1 MQNELSGR
9 VEFIGKTKEFDS
21 GFRLRDLVVQ
31 IGDQF
36 PQFITVQFIREE
48 CEKLDELK
56 IGMEVTVGFYLN
68 GRKWESPDGTKYFNT
83 LKASKLEIT
92 DDKGLSEPKD
102 SDSGAST
109 ATQSERKLTENTPEP
124 AKEVEDTAEP
134 PHPEEEDDL
143 PF

>member
-9 VEFIGKTKEFDS
+9 VEFIGKIKEFDS

-36 PQFITVQFIREE
+36 PQFITVQFIRED

-56 IGMEVTVGFYLN
+56 VGMEVTVGYYLN
-68 GRKWESPDGTKYFNT
+68 GRKWDSPDGTRYFNT
-83 LKASKLEIT
+83 LRASKLEIT

-102 SDSGAST
+102 SDSHGTT
-109 ATQSERKLTENTPEP
+109 APQPEGKLTENNP
-124 AKEVEDTAEP
+124 APVKDVEDTSGP
-134 PHPEEEDDL
+134 LPEEEDDL

>member
-9 VEFIGKTKEFDS
+9 VEFIGEIKEFES

-36 PQFITVQFIREE
+36 PQFITVQFIRED

-56 IGMEVTVGFYLN
+56 VGMEVTVGFYLN
-68 GRKWESPDGTKYFNT
+68 GRKWDSPDGTRYFNT
-83 LKASKLEIT
+83 LRASKLEIT

-102 SDSGAST
+102 SVSHST
-109 ATQSERKLTENTPEP
+109 EETQPKKTFTDPSPNPVNDVENTSESL
-124 AKEVEDTAEP
+124 
-134 PHPEEEDDL
+134 PEEEDDL

>member
-9 VEFIGKTKEFDS
+9 VEFIGEIKEFES

-36 PQFITVQFIREE
+36 PQFITVQFIRED

-56 IGMEVTVGFYLN
+56 LGMEVTVGFYLN
-68 GRKWESPDGTKYFNT
+68 GRKWDSPDGTRYFNT
-83 LKASKLEIT
+83 LRASKLEIT
-92 DDKGLSEPKD
+92 DDKGLSEPND
-102 SDSGAST
+102 SVSHST
-109 ATQSERKLTENTPEP
+109 EAPQPKKKFTDPGPKPVNDVENTSESL
-124 AKEVEDTAEP
+124 
-134 PHPEEEDDL
+134 PEEEDDL